1 MNVHL
6 LNSPAIIAFFFLLIG
21 MSLGYFFARRKIS
34 KKQLEEHTKINVER
48 EILEEKLKFIEDRNS
63 MHLEML
69 ATNKKELTKEF
80 ENLANK
86 IFESKEEK
94 FKVQSK
100 EAIDSSLSPL
110 RRDINDFKKQVE
122 SAYDK
127 ESKERNILVG
137 QISELQKQTMKVSAD
152 AVSLANALRGDN
164 KTQGNWGEFVLERL
178 LEDAGLTKGR
188 EYQVQTSFKNEEDKR
203 RNPDVVVHLPEGR
216 DIIIDSKVS
225 LVAYEKYFHEE
236 DLNKKDKNLAEHITS
251 LKTHI
256 KQLSVKSYEDLQGI
270 KTLDFVIIFIPIEA
284 AFMLALDKFPELMKD
299 AYDKGIIL
307 VSPSTLLATLRT
319 IKNLWRYEDQNKNS
333 QLIAEKAGGLYDQFV
348 LYVESMEE
356 IGKNISKSYES
367 WNTANKRLSSG
378 KGNLIR
384 RSEEIKRL
392 GAKTKKHL
400 PENLKRDTVKLDI
413 HEN

>member
-6 LNSPAIIAFFFLLIG
+6 LNSPTIIAFFSLLIG

-94 FKVQSK
+94 FKFQSK
-100 EAIDSSLSPL
+100 EAIDLSLSPL

-307 VSPSTLLATLRT
+307 VRPSTLLATLRT

-367 WNTANKRLSSG
+367 WNTAYKRLYSG

-400 PENLKRDTVKLDI
+400 SENLKRDTAKLDI

>member
-1 MNVHL
+1 M
-6 LNSPAIIAFFFLLIG
+6 
-21 MSLGYFFARRKIS
+21 
-34 KKQLEEHTKINVER
+34 
-48 EILEEKLKFIEDRNS
+48 
-63 MHLEML
+63 
-69 ATNKKELTKEF
+69 
-80 ENLANK
+80 
-86 IFESKEEK
+86 
-94 FKVQSK
+94 
-100 EAIDSSLSPL
+100 
-110 RRDINDFKKQVE
+110 
-122 SAYDK
+122 
-127 ESKERNILVG
+127 
-137 QISELQKQTMKVSAD
+137 
-152 AVSLANALRGDN
+152 
-164 KTQGNWGEFVLERL
+164 
-178 LEDAGLTKGR
+178 
-188 EYQVQTSFKNEEDKR
+188 
-203 RNPDVVVHLPEGR
+203 VVHLPEGR

-400 PENLKRDTVKLDI
+400 PENLKRDTAKLDI